1 MSRIRDFFRNK
12 WTKFAIWGG
21 LYTLVFVVWTGNLWW
36 LVGLPILFDI
46 FITKWFYRSF
56 GYKHTELRKRSKLYN
71 DVMGWVDPIL
81 FAVVAAMILRTFF
94 FENYTIPTP
103 SMEKSMLVGDYLTVS
118 KVAYGPK
125 MPNTP
130 ISFPL
135 VHNTMPFSPTKKS
148 FVEWI
153 RRPYHRLKGL
163 GSVERNDVVVFNF
176 PEGDTVFLNENSN
189 FYYDIVRQL
198 GWAQAQRMG
207 RTDTRPV
214 DKRENYVKRCVALPG
229 DSLQVVHGQVYVNG
243 RPQEAFPGM
252 QYNYTVRTDGT
263 GRKPN
268 DPEIEAFIAEMK
280 YRKPDPGPRPNR
292 PENHPEYQVWAQRMN
307 ELKNFKLNIFS
318 IMHLGLS
325 PDDLREMN
333 LSLSDFGMIGNGV
346 YHLPLTAENAAKI
359 EAFGNVVSV
368 VRDEALDPLPQVYF
382 PHDERYPWTQDNFGP
397 IWIPK
402 KGVAVP
408 LTVDNLPLYRRIITT
423 YEGHTLEVQGETIL
437 VDGVPAANYTFAMD
451 YYWMMGDNRHNS
463 ADSRFWG
470 FVPEDHVVGKSSY
483 VWLSLD
489 RERRFPANIRWNRI
503 FTRIR

>member
-1 MSRIRDFFRNK
+1 MSKIREFFSNK

-36 LVGLPILFDI
+36 LIGLPVIFDI
-46 FITKWFYRSF
+46 YISKWFYRKF
-56 GYKHTELRKRSKLYN
+56 GYKHTELRRRSKLYN
-71 DVMGWVDPIL
+71 DIMGWVDPIL

-135 VHNTMPFSPTKKS
+135 VHNTMPFSTTKKS

-153 RRPYHRLKGL
+153 RRPYHRLKGTRT
-163 GSVERNDVVVFNF
+163 VERNDVVVFNF
-176 PEGDTVFLNENSN
+176 PEGDTVFLNENAN
-189 FYYDIVRQL
+189 FYYDIVRQV

-207 RTDTRPV
+207 QTTTRPV
-214 DKRENYVKRCVALPG
+214 DKRENYVKRCVAIPG
-229 DSLQVVHGQVYVNG
+229 DSLRIVRGQVYVNG
-243 RPQEAFPGM
+243 RPQEVFPGM
-252 QYNYTVRTDGT
+252 QYNYTVRTNGT
-263 GRKPN
+263 GLNPAILQ
-268 DPEIEAFIAEMK
+268 EMGIA
-280 YRKPDPGPRPNR
+280 
-292 PENHPEYQVWAQRMN
+292 
-307 ELKNFKLNIFS
+307 
-318 IMHLGLS
+318 
-325 PDDLREMN
+325 
-333 LSLSDFGMIGNGV
+333 LSDFGTTGNGV
-346 YHLPLTAENAAKI
+346 YRLPLTAENAKKI

-368 VRDEALDPLPQVYF
+368 VRDEAVDPLPQVYF

-402 KGVAVP
+402 KGVTVP

-423 YEGHTLEVQGETIL
+423 YEGHTLDVQGDQIRI
-437 VDGVPAANYTFAMD
+437 DGAPVTSYTFAMD

-463 ADSRFWG
+463 ADARFWG
-470 FVPEDHVVGKSSY
+470 FTPEDHVVGKASFI
-483 VWLSLD
+483 WLSLD
-489 RERRFPANIRWNRI
+489 AEKRFPGNIRWSRI
-503 FTRIR
+503 FRKIR

>member
-1 MSRIRDFFRNK
+1 MDKVRAFLGNK
-12 WTKFAIWGG
+12 WTKFAVWGG

-36 LVGLPILFDI
+36 LIGLPILFDI
-46 FITKWFYRSF
+46 FITKWFYRKV
-56 GYKHTELRKRSKLYN
+56 GYRHTELRKRSKAYH
-71 DVMGWVDPIL
+71 DIMGWVDPIL

-135 VHNTMPFSPTKKS
+135 VHNTMPFSKTKKS

-163 GSVERNDVVVFNF
+163 GTVERNDVVVFNY

-189 FYYDIVRQL
+189 FYYDYVRHV

-207 RTDTRPV
+207 RTTTRPV
-214 DKRENYVKRCVALPG
+214 DKRENYVKRCVAIPG

-243 RPQEAFPGM
+243 SPQEAFPGM
-252 QYNYTVRTDGT
+252 QYTYTVRTNGT
-263 GRKPN
+263 SLN
-268 DPEIEAFIAEMK
+268 
-280 YRKPDPGPRPNR
+280 PDILQQMG
-292 PENHPEYQVWAQRMN
+292 V
-307 ELKNFKLNIFS
+307 
-318 IMHLGLS
+318 
-325 PDDLREMN
+325 
-333 LSLSDFGMIGNGV
+333 SLSDLGAPNASGI
-346 YHLPLTAENAAKI
+346 YRLPLTAENAAKI
-359 EAFGNVVSV
+359 GAFGNVVSV
-368 VRDEALDPLPQVYF
+368 VRDEAMDPLPQVYF

-402 KGVAVP
+402 KGVTVP

-423 YEGHTLEVQGETIL
+423 YEGHTLDVQGGTIRI
-437 VDGVPAANYTFAMD
+437 DGAPATSYTFAMD

-470 FVPEDHVVGKSSY
+470 FVPEDHVVGKASY

-489 RERRFPANIRWNRI
+489 YEKRFPANIRWSRI
-503 FTRIR
+503 FRKIR